1 MAISSIDQLFERL
14 SHTMS
19 THEAS
24 VSTSAQQFDDA
35 RSALAAKT
43 RLVPDFPEK
52 GILFEDLTPVL
63 ADGKAFAL
71 VVDAL
76 AEAARRMGA
85 DMIGGLDARG
95 FLLGSAVAY
104 KLGTGILAIRKKG
117 KLPPP
122 VHTQEYTLEYG
133 TAALELPSDC
143 LDLEGKKVVL
153 VDDVLAT
160 GGTLL
165 AARKL
170 IESCGGTVSGYAV
183 VLEVEGLEGRD
194 KLSDAELYV
203 VNAPAVIESN

>member
-1 MAISSIDQLFERL
+1 
-14 SHTMS
+14 MS
-19 THEAS
+19 THPGSETS
-24 VSTSAQQFDDA
+24 STRYFEDA
-35 RSALAAKT
+35 RAALAAKT

-63 ADGKAFAL
+63 ADGDAFAR

-76 AEAARRMGA
+76 ADAAQRMGA

-133 TAALELPSDC
+133 TAALELPADC
-143 LDLEGKKVVL
+143 LELEGKKVVL

-170 IESCGGTVSGYAV
+170 IENCGGQVSGYAV
-183 VLEVEGLEGRD
+183 VLEVEGLKGRD
-194 KLSDAELYV
+194 KLSDAEVFV
-203 VNAPAVIESN
+203 VNAPSVIETN